1 MQYELAAANFR
12 PEDLFCYYAICA
24 MAAHGSMRCKFEIAR
39 VDHTPEKVRGNNFEL
54 VVDKI
59 AFPDAKWWQP
69 FSKVGGYLAFKEKP
83 QLFTSHFNL
92 NGTYAYKYNFW
103 QSMRHNGQEIKM
115 YMHCSGLHTIFVRLA
130 PSLRVYLS
138 TSQIGVGE
146 TTHMI
151 TLKKVI
157 FPDDSDITL
166 AKCRVIFE
174 KEFGNDDSDITLGQI
189 LPVAWCHL
197 IENDHATYATKLEV
211 IFEGLVIFEGY
222 VRPLTRLVSTV
233 LVKRF
238 GRKEPSKRQKTSSG
252 SGGAATPLA
261 EVPRCP
267 PAVAEGPHHTGTTE
281 MATPPP
287 EIMEH
292 MRELRKNNPH
302 AAVIEAV
309 RCPLVPGGWVVNFG
323 PGRIEIEEDAS
334 DDEAPSIWGRSSSG
348 LDNDDDDDDDD
359 DDGP

>member
-1 MQYELAAANFR
+1 MPKPCNTSSLQQIR
-12 PEDLFCYYAICA
+12 PEDLFCYYAICG
-24 MAAHGSMRCKFEIAR
+24 MSPFEIAR
-39 VDHTPEKVRGNNFEL
+39 VDVDHTWYHSNAL
-54 VVDKI
+54 
-59 AFPDAKWWQP
+59 PDAKLWES
-69 FSKVGGYLAFKEKP
+69 FSYERGDMAFQEQP

-92 NGTYAYKYNFW
+92 NGTYACKYNFW

-166 AKCRVIFE
+166 AKCRLVVIFE

-222 VRPLTRLVSTV
+222 VRSLTRLVSTV

-238 GRKEPSKRQKTSSG
+238 GRKEPSKRQKTSG
-252 SGGAATPLA
+252 
-261 EVPRCP
+261 
-267 PAVAEGPHHTGTTE
+267 
-281 MATPPP
+281 
-287 EIMEH
+287 
-292 MRELRKNNPH
+292 
-302 AAVIEAV
+302 
-309 RCPLVPGGWVVNFG
+309 
-323 PGRIEIEEDAS
+323 
-334 DDEAPSIWGRSSSG
+334 
-348 LDNDDDDDDDD
+348 
-359 DDGP
+359 

>member
-1 MQYELAAANFR
+1 
-12 PEDLFCYYAICA
+12 

-69 FSKVGGYLAFKEKP
+69 FSKDGGDLAFKEKP

-103 QSMRHNGQEIKM
+103 QSIVHNGQEIKM

-130 PSLRVYLS
+130 PLLRVYLS
-138 TSQIGVGE
+138 TSQIGVGD

-157 FPDDSDITL
+157 FPDDQHVVMHDDSDMSYL
-166 AKCRVIFE
+166 RVIFE

-197 IENDHATYATKLEV
+197 IKNDHVTYATQLEV
-211 IFEGLVIFEGY
+211 IFEGLVITTK
-222 VRPLTRLVSTV
+222 LSTV

-238 GRKEPSKRQKTSSG
+238 GRKEPSKRRKTS
-252 SGGAATPLA
+252 A
-261 EVPRCP
+261 
-267 PAVAEGPHHTGTTE
+267 
-281 MATPPP
+281 
-287 EIMEH
+287 
-292 MRELRKNNPH
+292 
-302 AAVIEAV
+302 
-309 RCPLVPGGWVVNFG
+309 
-323 PGRIEIEEDAS
+323 
-334 DDEAPSIWGRSSSG
+334 
-348 LDNDDDDDDDD
+348 
-359 DDGP
+359 

>member
-1 MQYELAAANFR
+1 
-12 PEDLFCYYAICA
+12 

-39 VDHTPEKVRGNNFEL
+39 VDHTPEKVRGINFDL
-54 VVDKI
+54 SVDKI

-92 NGTYAYKYNFW
+92 NGTYACKYNFW

-115 YMHCSGLHTIFVRLA
+115 YMHCSGQHTVFVRLA

-151 TLKKVI
+151 TLNKVI
-157 FPDDSDITL
+157 FPHDSDITL
-166 AKCRVIFE
+166 AKCRLVVIFE
-174 KEFGNDDSDITLGQI
+174 KEFSNDDSDITLGQI

-233 LVKRF
+233 LVK
-238 GRKEPSKRQKTSSG
+238 KKTSSG

-309 RCPLVPGGWVVNFG
+309 RYPLAPGGWTVKFG
-323 PGRIEIEEDAS
+323 RGRIEIKR
-334 DDEAPSIWGRSSSG
+334 P
-348 LDNDDDDDDDD
+348 
-359 DDGP
+359 